1 MEAIVETGPCICG
14 GVVFNGSL
22 CSGVEGIE
30 LEKLIDICV
39 MQVQQIHILF
49 VLPPFLHCSHF

>member
-1 MEAIVETGPCICG
+1 MEVIVEMGPCICG
-14 GVVFNGSL
+14 VVVFNGSL

-39 MQVQQIHILF
+39 MQVQQIQILF
-49 VLPPFLHCSHF
+49 VLPPFLHF